1 MTGPDDSLNE
11 PIPGSPSRPGAPV
24 PSNARLSTGEG
35 LTTTIRL
42 ITSPFDFDNM
52 MSPPKLQPMQ
62 PSFDLIMSPGPT
74 GHRQPIWPASPSNNR
89 QSLYPA
95 LPLDDLPSLNAIV
108 ASAAASPAKFIRP
121 TNPTQDVFSPSK
133 PSAPP
138 STKKGPAGRLSLPQN
153 QPFLFGSPLPQP
165 RLSNKDFGTAA
176 ASVLDEMNKRLAEA
190 GVQKVDAGI
199 LNKDGSSGDVFGS
212 TAIPTLPKP
221 TGERFAQAHDDVFSK
236 MDSIANHYAARR
248 PAASKKRKSD
258 ALGHGPAPSAKRKST
273 VAGHTGQRVISNGVR
288 KNMTLPGGFGDEDF
302 TDVEDAN
309 DNEEEDAGDRR
320 ASKRIRV
327 VENQDITKGKRV
339 SLLPTQPGQ
348 TEEDRERVD
357 RRKSRDR
364 DAMKKRLDANKAR
377 RRSSRGR
384 QSIGKVPPR
393 TFSTIIISFKPKD
406 INVALNPIA
415 KASRFGF
422 LSSAKNLVRN
432 VWNMGAGGSKP
443 NNAASNIP
451 KPSTLT
457 KQPPPTKPP
466 VSKPPFTTGVGLGH
480 PISKPN
486 AQTARVRSTSSTS
499 TTSHLQAKTAALGSA
514 RTRSPIPS
522 FAAPTGEKRA
532 ISGGQS
538 SIVSKRGSVVP
549 RKVSGG
555 VGHMRKDSNSS
566 VGSRAISPIVP
577 KRPSGHSTLLAP
589 TASSLAKMK
598 AAVHPGT
605 SNTTTT
611 TSPRTL
617 QSILNT
623 PLKSPR
629 PTKIFSRPL
638 GDLGSPTTMPTPNK
652 NNSLGAVANALMG
665 TTKPALPPKPQ
676 SLAARRPRVSRTRV
690 IAKLGAQRAAA
701 AASSSQTSSAPSVL
715 KSPTSGRKRDSA
727 GGRTRSSMGS
737 SRRSL
742 GVVKN
747 GGTRVPSGGEVMM
760 SAKKK
765 ARQSEYMRRRS
776 GVRAAR
782 VSLAVAGTGAASKRI
797 SLGNTPLKN
806 AFTGVS
812 VGTGAMDTGDD

>member
-1 MTGPDDSLNE
+1 
-11 PIPGSPSRPGAPV
+11 
-24 PSNARLSTGEG
+24 
-35 LTTTIRL
+35 
-42 ITSPFDFDNM
+42 
-52 MSPPKLQPMQ
+52 
-62 PSFDLIMSPGPT
+62 
-74 GHRQPIWPASPSNNR
+74 
-89 QSLYPA
+89 
-95 LPLDDLPSLNAIV
+95 
-108 ASAAASPAKFIRP
+108 
-121 TNPTQDVFSPSK
+121 
-133 PSAPP
+133 
-138 STKKGPAGRLSLPQN
+138 
-153 QPFLFGSPLPQP
+153 
-165 RLSNKDFGTAA
+165 
-176 ASVLDEMNKRLAEA
+176 
-190 GVQKVDAGI
+190 
-199 LNKDGSSGDVFGS
+199 
-212 TAIPTLPKP
+212 
-221 TGERFAQAHDDVFSK
+221 
-236 MDSIANHYAARR
+236 
-248 PAASKKRKSD
+248 
-258 ALGHGPAPSAKRKST
+258 
-273 VAGHTGQRVISNGVR
+273 
-288 KNMTLPGGFGDEDF
+288 MTLPGGFGDEDF
-302 TDVEDAN
+302 TDVEDEN
-309 DNEEEDAGDRR
+309 NNEEEDAGDRR

-339 SLLPTQPGQ
+339 SLLPAQPGQ
-348 TEEDRERVD
+348 TEQDRERAD

-384 QSIGKVPPR
+384 QSIGKVPPP
-393 TFSTIIISFKPKD
+393 KP
-406 INVALNPIA
+406 
-415 KASRFGF
+415 SRFGF

-432 VWNMGAGGSKP
+432 VWNMGAGGSKT
-443 NNAASNIP
+443 NNATSNIP

-457 KQPPPTKPP
+457 KQPPPPAKPLIT
-466 VSKPPFTTGVGLGH
+466 KPPFTTGVGLGH
-480 PISKPN
+480 PTSKPN

-499 TTSHLQAKTAALGSA
+499 TASHLQAKTAPLGSA

-522 FAAPTGEKRA
+522 FAPTANNAGDKRVV
-532 ISGGQS
+532 SGGQS
-538 SIVSKRGSVVP
+538 SIAASKRPSVVP

-555 VGHMRKDSNSS
+555 AGHMRKDSNSS

-577 KRPSGHSTLLAP
+577 KRPSGASTLLAP

-598 AAVHPGT
+598 SAVHPGT
-605 SNTTTT
+605 SNTTST

-652 NNSLGAVANALMG
+652 DNSLGAAASALMG
-665 TTKPALPPKPQ
+665 GTAKPALPPKPQ

-715 KSPTSGRKRDSA
+715 KSPTSSRKRDSA

-782 VSLAVAGTGAASKRI
+782 VSLAVAGASAANKRM

-806 AFTGVS
+806 AFAGGV
-812 VGTGAMDTGDD
+812 GAGAMDIADD